1 MAMLE
6 DLGKLIERDVE
17 DIEDTDEEKG
27 EEDRQRPTIKKIA
40 SDVADEEDEEEK
52 SSGSEI
58 GGILKHI
65 EAVKDAV
72 AFIDKMTTDE
82 GNTTAFEAEVAL
94 RRAIDRMQDLADES
108 YKSKKTKE

>member
-6 DLGKLIERDVE
+6 DLGRLIERDEE
-17 DIEDTDEEKG
+17 DIEGDEE
-27 EEDRQRPTIKKIA
+27 ESPSIKKIV
-40 SDVADEEDEEEK
+40 SDVADEEEK
-52 SSGSEI
+52 SSGSQV

-82 GNTTAFEAEVAL
+82 GNTTAFEAEVSL

-108 YKSKKTKE
+108 TESEKE

>member
-6 DLGKLIERDVE
+6 DLGKLIERDE
-17 DIEDTDEEKG
+17 EDEEELGG
-27 EEDRQRPTIKKIA
+27 EDRPTIKKIA
-40 SDVADEEDEEEK
+40 SQVVDDEVEDEK

-108 YKSKKTKE
+108 YKSKKKE

>member
-6 DLGKLIERDVE
+6 DLGRLIERDEE
-17 DIEDTDEEKG
+17 DIEGDEE
-27 EEDRQRPTIKKIA
+27 ESPSIKKIV
-40 SDVADEEDEEEK
+40 SDVADEENEEEK
-52 SSGSEI
+52 SSGSQV

-82 GNTTAFEAEVAL
+82 GNTTAFEAEVSL

-108 YKSKKTKE
+108 TESEKE

>member
-1 MAMLE
+1 MGVLK
-6 DLGKLIERDVE
+6 DLGNLIERE
-17 DIEDTDEEKG
+17 EDEEELGG
-27 EEDRQRPTIKKIA
+27 EEDQPSIKKIA
-40 SDVADEEDEEEK
+40 SKVADDEEDEEK
-52 SSGSEI
+52 FSGSEV

-82 GNTTAFEAEVAL
+82 GNTTSFEAEVAL

-108 YKSKKTKE
+108 YKSKKLRSNK